1 MAVHQLLEKRA
12 SIRFTKV
19 FEVFVS
25 SDDFAEV
32 AAIARNISE
41 GGMLIETVAPLPL
54 GSACQVRFQIPDSD
68 ASLIAR
74 AEVKNH
80 YCFNYAH
87 RGRIRWAR
95 GMGVKFLEFLEDQ
108 NELFRVT
115 LSRLRTLH

>member
-1 MAVHQLLEKRA
+1 MAVHQRIEKRA
-12 SIRFTKV
+12 SIRFSKV
-19 FEVFVS
+19 FEVFIS
-25 SDDFAEV
+25 SEQFGEF

-41 GGMLIETVAPLPL
+41 GGMLIETVSPFPL
-54 GSACQVRFQIPDSD
+54 GSECRVRFQIPDSE

-87 RGRIRWAR
+87 RGCLRCAR

-108 NELFRVT
+108 SEHFRVS
-115 LSRLRTLH
+115 LSRMRTLH

>member
-1 MAVHQLLEKRA
+1 MAVHLHVETRA

-25 SDDFAEV
+25 SEEFGEL

-41 GGMLIETVAPLPL
+41 GGMLIETVSPFPL
-54 GSACQVRFQIPDSD
+54 GSECRVRFQIPDSD
-68 ASLIAR
+68 ASLVAR

-87 RGRIRWAR
+87 RGRLRWAR
-95 GMGVKFLEFLEDQ
+95 GMGLKFVEFLEDQ
-108 NELFRVT
+108 GELFRVT
-115 LSRLRTLH
+115 LSRMRTLH